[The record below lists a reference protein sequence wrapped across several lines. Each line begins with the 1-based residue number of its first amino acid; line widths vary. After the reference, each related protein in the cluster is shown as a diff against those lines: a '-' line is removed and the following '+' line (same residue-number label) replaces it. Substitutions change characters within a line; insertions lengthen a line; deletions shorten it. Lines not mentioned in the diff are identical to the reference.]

1 MLQTLPERLLF
12 LSIIACGLVIQ
23 DARSDE
29 YADARAELVAAYQ
42 AQDFAAMQVA
52 ASRALAARPGYPGAT
67 FNLALA
73 QALGGDAEAAL
84 DSLTGLAAA
93 GVDFNVA
100 GTPAFADLKLLP
112 GWANYEAA
120 IQQLNLPAG
129 NAKVAF
135 EHDVGDFV
143 PEGIAIGG
151 DGRLYLGSIRHGT
164 IVSIGETT
172 EMLSDGSGHWSVFGM
187 RLDGDGGLWF
197 ASAAVPEFAGDNVET
212 GRTGLFRLDLG
223 SRRLD
228 VRAELPGTGEPQVLG
243 DLVFLDAE
251 TILATESLTGRL
263 YRYSIPDGEFTELVP
278 PGSLRSMQ
286 GLALDSNGEHLYV
299 ADYVGGLFRI
309 ALADNSVERVEA
321 DSPLNLFGI
330 DGLYR
335 HGDELI
341 AIQNGTRPNR
351 LIAMTLSEDGLRVS
365 ASRLLARN
373 LEHFDEP
380 TLGAVVGDTFYF
392 VANSHW
398 NRFDRE
404 GNLPGD
410 LQGPIV
416 MSVSLRP

>member
-1 MLQTLPERLLF
+1 MLPTLPERSFLLA
-12 LSIIACGLVIQ
+12 IIACGLFMPN
-23 DARSDE
+23 AYADE
-29 YADARAELVAAYQ
+29 YANARAELVAAYQ
-42 AQDFAAMQVA
+42 AKDYAAMQVA
-52 ASRALAARPGYPGAT
+52 ASKALAARPGYPAAR
-67 FNLALA
+67 FNLAFA

-100 GTPAFADLKLLP
+100 GTPAFADLELLP

-129 NAKVAF
+129 NAQVAF
-135 EHDVGDFV
+135 EHNVGDFV

-172 EMLSDGSGHWSVFGM
+172 EILSDGSGHWSVFGM

-197 ASAAVPEFAGDNVET
+197 ASAAVPEFAGDSAET
-212 GRTGLFRLDLG
+212 GRTGLFRLDLD
-223 SRRLD
+223 SRRID

-263 YRYSIPDGEFTELVP
+263 YRYSIPADEFVELVS
-278 PGSLRSMQ
+278 PGSLRSLQ
-286 GLALDSNGEHLYV
+286 GLVLDASGRYLYV

-309 ALADNSVERVEA
+309 ALADNSVARVQA
-321 DSPLNLFGI
+321 DGPFSLFGI

-341 AIQNGTRPNR
+341 AIQNGIRPNR
-351 LIAMTLSEDGLRVS
+351 LTAMTLSEDGLRIS
-365 ASRLLARN
+365 ASRVLARN

-398 NRFDRE
+398 NRFDRD
-404 GNLPGD
+404 GNLPED
-410 LQGPIV
+410 LQPPV
-416 MSVSLRP
+416 VLSLSLRP